1 MPIQLPASRL
11 CLAALLVTAG
21 LAPAAAAQASAAPA
35 AATARAGDPPIPM
48 KEAQDA
54 GAIEAVTVYPGRAA
68 VTRAIRR
75 ELGQGVWTIRVPNL
89 PASVQPASLQAKVAR
104 GGDSTTKVA
113 PRLLGVEYS
122 QSERARFDGTPEG
135 IALQERV
142 ETLTRS
148 LEELVQDRALLA
160 AQAKI
165 AAAIGVRP
173 TAAGGA
179 DGTVQPL
186 DLEAAAKQLEFVR
199 AEKLRLLAAG
209 RELDDKERTMRHDL
223 EAAKAQLAARGGAD
237 RTERAAL
244 VSIAVPEGGPVEV
257 ELTYLVGDAGWEPSY
272 AVRAESDRSGV
283 SVEYD
288 ALIAQRTGEDWKG
301 VRMSLSTAQPTRASA
316 PPPVDPWYVDIVQ
329 PMPPVTSGLT
339 ARAVVEAAPAAPA
352 PMADASS
359 GSPEPRGNA
368 AVRRALEELSAP
380 AAVQETGVAVS
391 FDLPRAVTI
400 PSDARAKQRTRIG
413 AFAPSAKFVYVA
425 APLVAES
432 VFLRGDMTNE
442 SAFQLLPG
450 KAQIFMGGEFVGE
463 SRMPSV
469 APKDTFRVFFGPD
482 QAVVVRREELGRSTG
497 ASGLFGSSRSTVWKN
512 RIALENGTG
521 RAIAL
526 ELYDRRPVSRDE
538 KIEVRTNDLAP
549 ALSTDKQY
557 LESRAPQ
564 GILRWDL
571 TIPATAKASS
581 PTVVGWSIE
590 VLRPNDIRVN
600 PPLD

>member
-1 MPIQLPASRL
+1 MTIQLPARRL
-11 CLAALLVTAG
+11 GLAALLATAAI
-21 LAPAAAAQASAAPA
+21 APIAAAQVPGAGP
-35 AATARAGDPPIPM
+35 TPRAEIPVIELHELPDP
-48 KEAQDA
+48 
-54 GAIEAVTVYPGRAA
+54 GAIESVTVYPGRAA

-89 PASVQPASLQAKVAR
+89 PASVQPASLQARVGR
-104 GGDSTTKVA
+104 GGDSAGKTA
-113 PRLLGVEYS
+113 PKLLGVEYS
-122 QSERARFDGTPEG
+122 QNERARFEGTPEG
-135 IALQERV
+135 VALQERV
-142 ETLTRS
+142 ESLTRA

-173 TAAGGA
+173 TASGGP
-179 DGTVQPL
+179 DGAVQPL

-209 RELDDKERTMRHDL
+209 RELDDKERTLRHDL

-272 AVRAESDRSGV
+272 AVRAEADRSGV

-288 ALIAQRTGEDWKG
+288 ALIAQRTGEDWNG

-329 PMPPVTSGLT
+329 PMPPVTSGT
-339 ARAVVEAAPAAPA
+339 AGMIAPEAAPAAPMA
-352 PMADASS
+352 MADASS
-359 GSPEPRGNA
+359 GAPEPRGNA

-391 FDLPRAVTI
+391 FDLPRAVTV

-413 AFAPSAKFVYVA
+413 AFAPSSKYVYVA
-425 APLVAES
+425 APLVTES

-469 APKDTFRVFFGPD
+469 APKDTFRIFFGPD
-482 QAVVVRREELGRSTG
+482 QAVVVRREELGRTTG
-497 ASGLFGSSRSTVWKN
+497 ASGLFGGSRSTIWKN

-538 KIEVRTNDLAP
+538 KIEVRTSDLAP

-571 TIPATAKASS
+571 ALPATAKASS
-581 PTVVGWSIE
+581 PTVVGWTIE
-590 VLRPNDIRVN
+590 VSRPNDVRVN